1 MGRYLKCCIFV
12 MSFFAVKSAMAGDT
26 IVVVRDLRLDVLTA
40 RQASINKRT
49 AMMTSSGQ
57 YKGYRI
63 QVIST
68 SKRDQAFKVKAE
80 LLSRFP
86 DQKSY
91 TMYQS
96 PYFKVRIGNFIKKA
110 DAEKLRKQLNQM
122 YPQGVYVV
130 EDAIDYTPKDDE
142 EIIP

>member
-1 MGRYLKCCIFV
+1 MGWYLKCCIFV

-26 IVVVRDLRLDVLTA
+26 IVVVRDVRLDVLTA

-68 SKRDQAFKVKAE
+68 SNRDQAFKVKAE

-110 DAEKLRKQLNQM
+110 DAEKLRKQLNQI